1 MKKMLLCFVLALT
14 LAGCGEAEVFETVGD
29 EMVQSVMAEPREISL
44 ALPEEAVLPA
54 METDNGTIYIC
65 QHYDVSVQTLE
76 SGDLEKTI
84 RSVSGF
90 DMYDLT
96 IMETTVSDADCY
108 EFVWTSAGE
117 WEDQVCRCRIL
128 DDGNYHYV
136 LTVMADAD
144 TAPRL
149 EEGWQSIFSSFSLRI
164 ET

>member
-1 MKKMLLCFVLALT
+1 MKKFLLWLVLALS

-29 EMVQSVMAEPREISL
+29 EMAEAVMAEPREISL
-44 ALPEEAVLPA
+44 SLPEEAALPA
-54 METDNGTIYIC
+54 METDTGTIYIC
-65 QHYDVSVQTLE
+65 QNYDVSIQTLQG
-76 SGDLEKTI
+76 GDLEGTI

-136 LTVMADAD
+136 LTAMIDAD
-144 TAPRL
+144 L
-149 EEGWQSIFSSFSLRI
+149 IGEYQEIWNGMFESFCLV
-164 ET
+164 